1 MTQIDMEKFRKDFLE
16 EAADLLENANESILK
31 AESEG
36 DSELFNAVF
45 RNIHTIK
52 GSAGG
57 FGFDNMSEFSHHLE
71 SLLDK
76 LRNGTI
82 SIDGDIT
89 DLLLR
94 GVDILFEMIDYA
106 RDKREYDRDLT
117 EIIAL
122 YDQTD
127 GSKKQEAPKTQESE
141 SAPLPKAAS
150 DITDIL
156 KQNHPGF
163 GKTYKISVNFTDDML
178 ENGYDPQTLLANLK
192 EISEFYMAQTD
203 TEAIKPLGAFEPYK
217 LYLKPEIYIIT
228 DASVEEIADLAFDPE
243 LMTVE
248 EISLDAAPA
257 QEETAQEAPEHT
269 YTEEAAETTGETAET
284 VDTTGIQLEML
295 AELASGIEDYFESIE
310 NFLIDIEKTGEG
322 SKDAVDNIFRVFH
335 NIKGDCGYVGFTF
348 LEKYAHLVEN
358 MLDKV
363 RAGTI
368 VFDNKAAEFILNVI
382 SDVKALVK
390 SLLNN
395 ATPELPRTYKLL
407 QNLQESML
415 TLEEK
420 APPVT
425 GDVKIFL
432 AQVDQFLEI
441 ITIAKSSDNDRNM
454 LKRAAMGLS
463 NAAKYIGFSDL
474 KDLAVRF
481 ADKAGNGADFSGE
494 LARIEEYIK
503 ELKSPAKKLGE
514 LLIESGKVTA
524 KEIEEA
530 KAQQKKIGEI
540 LVDQG
545 KLEQKDLE
553 IALKK
558 QVIMK
563 ATGVPAGGDDNVS
576 LASAMTKDDQDEK
589 ESSSKDK
596 ISQSMKVDQEKID
609 KFTNT
614 IGELVVAKNAYEYM
628 MQKLIREFDLPSS
641 LIKDFKDNSNLISRI
656 SQDLQRDIM
665 SLRMVPIKQIFNKFP
680 RVVRDIARKQN
691 KQIDL
696 RIIGE
701 DTEIDKKIAD
711 ILSDPLVH
719 LVRNSC
725 DHGIEPPQDRTRA
738 SKPEEGHLILKAY
751 NEGSFVY
758 IEVIDDGRGIDPK
771 KVLAKA
777 IQKGLTSDEAVLS
790 DNEIIQFILA
800 PGFSTAEQVTD
811 ISGRGVGMDVVKSS
825 ITSVGGTIDVQSS
838 VGDGSRVIMKIP
850 VTIGMSTSLL
860 VRMDDDEHYAF
871 PIENVAE
878 TIKVSKEQVK
888 DLHFGNGIYYRGNVL
903 PLVQLSKLLGD
914 KEKELA
920 DEVNIVITV
929 TDDGKTGIIVDEL
942 LNRMDIAIKPVPE
955 YFAHLNYIGGVTILG
970 DGNAVLVL
978 NVNKLL

>member
-1 MTQIDMEKFRKDFLE
+1 MTQIDMEKFRQGFLE
-16 EAADLLENANESILK
+16 EATDLLEGANESILR

-36 DSELFNAVF
+36 DAELFNAVF
-45 RNIHTIK
+45 RSIHTIK

-71 SLLDK
+71 TLLDK
-76 LRNGTI
+76 LRNNELTI
-82 SIDGDIT
+82 DADIT

-94 GVDILFEMIDYA
+94 GVDVLFEMVELA
-106 RDKREYDRDLT
+106 RDNKPYTRDLS
-117 EIIAL
+117 ELIGL
-122 YDQTD
+122 YENMSGNGPAKEAKTVV
-127 GSKKQEAPKTQESE
+127 QETKAP
-141 SAPLPKAAS
+141 AAS
-150 DITDIL
+150 ADGRVAKIL
-156 KQNHPGF
+156 RDNNPGF
-163 GKTYKISVNFTDDML
+163 GKTYKITINFTDEML
-178 ENGYDPQTLLANLK
+178 ENGYDPLTLLNNIKDL
-192 EISEFYMAQTD
+192 SVFYLAETPTDNVPLMASY
-203 TEAIKPLGAFEPYK
+203 EPYK
-217 LYLKPEIYIIT
+217 LYLRPSVYIIS
-228 DASVEEIADLAFDPE
+228 DASVEEINDLAFDAD

-248 EISLDAAPA
+248 EISTDAPA
-257 QEETAQEAPEHT
+257 EAQTRQPAP
-269 YTEEAAETTGETAET
+269 AEKDITPAPHMET
-284 VDTTGIQLEML
+284 VNTDGIDQDML
-295 AELASGIEDYFESIE
+295 VELASGIEDYFESVE

-322 SKDAVDNIFRVFH
+322 SKEAVDNLFRVFH

-363 RAGTI
+363 RAGA
-368 VFDNKAAEFILNVI
+368 VLFDTKAAEFILNVI
-382 SDVKALVK
+382 SDVKKLVK
-390 SLLNN
+390 DLINKEIPALPATYTQLNN
-395 ATPELPRTYKLL
+395 LK
-407 QNLQESML
+407 ESML
-415 TLEEK
+415 TLGEK
-420 APPVT
+420 TAPVS

-432 AQVDQFLEI
+432 SQVDQFMEMI
-441 ITIAKSSDNDRNM
+441 SIAKSSPVGKSM
-454 LKRAAMGLS
+454 LKRASQGLH
-463 NAAKYIGFSDL
+463 NAARFIGFTDLMQLASD
-474 KDLAVRF
+474 F
-481 ADKAGNGADFSGE
+481 DKKASVSDDYQTELTKIENYING
-494 LARIEEYIK
+494 
-503 ELKSPAKKLGE
+503 LKSPAKKLGE
-514 LLIESGKVTA
+514 LLVETGKISA
-524 KEIEEA
+524 EEIEAA

-545 KLEQKDLE
+545 KIGKEDLD

-558 QVIMK
+558 QTVMK
-563 ATGVPAGGDDNVS
+563 AMEVSVPAQSVQGYG
-576 LASAMTKDDQDEK
+576 AAAE
-589 ESSSKDK
+589 EPESKDGSK
-596 ISQSMKVDQEKID
+596 EKFSQSMKVDQEKID

-614 IGELVVAKNAYEYM
+614 IGELTVAKNAYEYM
-628 MQKLIREFDLPSS
+628 VQKLIREFNLPTS
-641 LIKDFKDNSNLISRI
+641 LLKDFKDNSNLISRI

-680 RVVRDIARKQN
+680 RVVRDIARKQD

-725 DHGIEPPQDRTRA
+725 DHGIEPPADRSRA
-738 SKPEEGHLILKAY
+738 SKPDTGHLILKAY

-777 IQKGLTSDEAVLS
+777 VSKGLAAEDANLTEK
-790 DNEIIQFILA
+790 EIIQFILA

-825 ITSVGGTIDVQSS
+825 ITSVGGIIDVQSS
-838 VGDGSRVIMKIP
+838 MGDGTRVVMKIP

-860 VRMDDDEHYAF
+860 VRMENDEHYAF

-878 TIKVSKEQVK
+878 TIKVSKTQVK
-888 DLHFGNGIYYRGNVL
+888 DLHSGKGIYYRGNVL
-903 PLVQLSKLLGD
+903 PLTQLSQLLGD
-914 KEKELA
+914 GEKELA

-929 TDDGKTGIIVDEL
+929 TDAGKTGIIVHEL

-970 DGNAVLVL
+970 DGKAVLVL
-978 NVNKLL
+978 NVNKLF

>member
-1 MTQIDMEKFRKDFLE
+1 MTQIDMEKFRMEFLE
-16 EAADLLENANESILK
+16 EAADLLESANESILK
-31 AESEG
+31 AESDG
-36 DSELFNAVF
+36 NTELFNAVF

-76 LRNGTI
+76 LRNGDITI
-82 SIDGDIT
+82 DADIT
-89 DLLLR
+89 DLLLK
-94 GVDILFEMIDYA
+94 GVDILFEMIEYA
-106 RDKREYDRDLT
+106 REKREYDRDLT
-117 EIIAL
+117 DIITLFGAANNM
-122 YDQTD
+122 
-127 GSKKQEAPKTQESE
+127 KKDAPV
-141 SAPLPKAAS
+141 KAAEKAPAAGLTQTTE
-150 DITDIL
+150 DVAQLL
-156 KQNHPGF
+156 KQHDPGF
-163 GKTYKISVNFTDDML
+163 GKAYHIKMNFTDDML
-178 ENGYDPQTLLANLK
+178 ENGYDPRTLLANL
-192 EISEFYMAQTD
+192 EDISEYYLAVTSVSMP
-203 TEAIKPLGAFEPYK
+203 ELSSLEPYK
-217 LYLKPEIYIIT
+217 LYLHPEIYIIS
-228 DASVEEIADLAFDPE
+228 DASVEEISDLAFDPD
-243 LMTVE
+243 LMTVT
-248 EISLDAAPA
+248 EISLEQKKA
-257 QEETAQEAPEHT
+257 EETQQPAIVSDEEF
-269 YTEEAAETTGETAET
+269 TEEELDVEK
-284 VDTTGIQLEML
+284 VDTAGIQYEML

-310 NFLIDIEKTGEG
+310 NFLIEIEKTGEG
-322 SKDAVDNIFRVFH
+322 TKDAVDNIFRVFH

-363 RAGTI
+363 RSGAI
-368 VFDNKAAEFILNVI
+368 VFDRKAAEFILNVI

-390 SLLNN
+390 ALLNK
-395 ATPELPRTYKLL
+395 ATPELPKTYKQL

-420 APPVT
+420 VPTVT
-425 GDVKIFL
+425 GDIKIFL
-432 AQVDQFLEI
+432 SQVDQFFEI
-441 ITIAKSSDNDRNM
+441 IGLAKADGNNSGM
-454 LKRAAMGLS
+454 LKRAAMGFS
-463 NAAKYIGFSDL
+463 NAAKFIGFTDL
-474 KDLAVRF
+474 MEMAQRF
-481 ADKAGNGADFSGE
+481 ANKAGSGADFATE
-494 LARIEEYIK
+494 LAEIENYIK
-503 ELKSPAKKLGE
+503 ILKSPAKKLGE
-514 LLIESGKVTA
+514 LLVESGKVTV
-524 KEIEEA
+524 KEIEAA

-545 KLEQKDLE
+545 KLEQRDLE

-563 ATGVPAGGDDNVS
+563 ATGAAADSDSVS
-576 LASAMTKDDQDEK
+576 LASALTKEEQEEK
-589 ESSSKDK
+589 GDSSKEK
-596 ISQSMKVDQEKID
+596 YSQSMKVDQEKID

-628 MQKLIREFDLPSS
+628 MQRLIREFDLPTS

-680 RVVRDIARKQN
+680 RVVRDIARKQS

-725 DHGIEPPQDRTRA
+725 DHGIEPPEDRARA
-738 SKPEEGHLILKAY
+738 SKLEEGHLILKAY

-771 KVLAKA
+771 KILAKA
-777 IQKGLTSDEAVLS
+777 IQKGLASEDAVLT

-838 VGDGSRVIMKIP
+838 VGDGSRVVMKIP

-860 VRMDDDEHYAF
+860 VRMQPNEHYAF

-878 TIKVSKEQVK
+878 TIKVAKEQVK

-903 PLVQLSKLLGD
+903 PLVHLSKLLGD
-914 KEKELA
+914 REKDLA

-929 TDDGKTGIIVDEL
+929 TDEGKTGIIVDEL

-970 DGNAVLVL
+970 DGQAVLVL

>member
-1 MTQIDMEKFRKDFLE
+1 MKQDTAAKTAEKTPAAGLPRAAGDVTQL
-16 EAADLLENANESILK
+16 
-31 AESEG
+31 
-36 DSELFNAVF
+36 
-45 RNIHTIK
+45 
-52 GSAGG
+52 
-57 FGFDNMSEFSHHLE
+57 
-71 SLLDK
+71 
-76 LRNGTI
+76 
-82 SIDGDIT
+82 
-89 DLLLR
+89 
-94 GVDILFEMIDYA
+94 
-106 RDKREYDRDLT
+106 
-117 EIIAL
+117 
-122 YDQTD
+122 
-127 GSKKQEAPKTQESE
+127 
-141 SAPLPKAAS
+141 
-150 DITDIL
+150 L
-156 KQNHPGF
+156 KQHDPGF
-163 GKTYKISVNFTDDML
+163 GKAYHIKMNFTDDML
-178 ENGYDPQTLLANLK
+178 ENGYDPRTLLANL
-192 EISEFYMAQTD
+192 EDISEYYLAVTSVSIP
-203 TEAIKPLGAFEPYK
+203 ELSSLEPYK
-217 LYLKPEIYIIT
+217 LCLHPEIYIIS
-228 DASVEEIADLAFDPE
+228 DASTEEIADLAFDPE
-243 LMTVE
+243 LMTVT
-248 EISLDAAPA
+248 EISLETSAEEKTSAPA
-257 QEETAQEAPEHT
+257 ADEEF
-269 YTEEAAETTGETAET
+269 TEDELDVET
-284 VDTTGIQLEML
+284 VDTAGIQYEML

-310 NFLIDIEKTGEG
+310 NFLIEIEKTGEG
-322 SKDAVDNIFRVFH
+322 TKDAVDNIFRVFH

-363 RAGTI
+363 RSGAI
-368 VFDNKAAEFILNVI
+368 VFDRKAAEFILNVI

-390 SLLNN
+390 ALLNK
-395 ATPELPRTYKLL
+395 ATPELPKTYKQL

-420 APPVT
+420 APAVT
-425 GDVKIFL
+425 GDIKIFL
-432 AQVDQFLEI
+432 SQVDQFFEI
-441 ITIAKSSDNDRNM
+441 IGLAKADGNNTGM
-454 LKRAAMGLS
+454 LKRAAMGFS
-463 NAAKYIGFSDL
+463 NAAKFIGFTDL
-474 KDLAVRF
+474 MEMAQRF
-481 ADKAGNGADFSGE
+481 ANKAGSGADFSAE
-494 LARIEEYIK
+494 LAEIENYIK
-503 ELKSPAKKLGE
+503 ILKSPAKKLGE
-514 LLIESGKVTA
+514 LLVESGKVTA

-545 KLEQKDLE
+545 KLEQRDLE

-563 ATGVPAGGDDNVS
+563 ATGTAADSDNIS
-576 LASAMTKDDQDEK
+576 LASALTKEEQEEK
-589 ESSSKDK
+589 GDSSKEK
-596 ISQSMKVDQEKID
+596 YSQSMKVDQEKID

-628 MQKLIREFDLPSS
+628 MQRLIREFDLPTN

-725 DHGIEPPQDRTRA
+725 DHGIEPPEDRARA

-758 IEVIDDGRGIDPK
+758 IEVIDDGRGIDPRK
-771 KVLAKA
+771 ILAKA
-777 IQKGLTSDEAVLS
+777 IQKGLASEDAVLT

-838 VGDGSRVIMKIP
+838 VGDGSRVVMKIP

-860 VRMDDDEHYAF
+860 VRMQPDEHYAF

-878 TIKVSKEQVK
+878 TIKVAKEQVK

-903 PLVQLSKLLGD
+903 PLVHLSKLLGD
-914 KEKELA
+914 REKDLA

-929 TDDGKTGIIVDEL
+929 TDEGKTGIIVDEL

-970 DGNAVLVL
+970 DGQAVLVL

>member
-1 MTQIDMEKFRKDFLE
+1 MTHIDMEKFRMEFLE
-16 EAADLLENANESILK
+16 EATDLLENANESILK

-36 DSELFNAVF
+36 DTELFNAVF

-57 FGFDNMSEFSHHLE
+57 FGFDNMSDFAHHLE

-76 LRNGTI
+76 LRNGQLT
-82 SIDGDIT
+82 IDGDIT
-89 DLLLR
+89 DLLLK
-94 GVDILFEMIDYA
+94 GVDVLFEMIEYA
-106 RDKREYDRDLT
+106 RSKKEYDRDLSGILAMFAAADGATAPAVT
-117 EIIAL
+117 EKPAA
-122 YDQTD
+122 
-127 GSKKQEAPKTQESE
+127 EAPLARADRNIES
-141 SAPLPKAAS
+141 
-150 DITDIL
+150 IL
-156 KQNHPGF
+156 KQNNPGF
-163 GKTYKISVNFTDDML
+163 GKAYRIDLNFTDDML
-178 ENGYDPQTLLANLK
+178 ENGYDPVTLLSNLK
-192 EISEFYMAQTD
+192 EISEFYFADTD
-203 TEAIKPLGAFEPYK
+203 ASSIAVLSAHEPYK
-217 LYLKPEIYIIT
+217 LHLRPKIYIIS
-228 DASVEEIADLAFDPE
+228 DAAKEEIADLAFDPE
-243 LMTVE
+243 LMTITEV
-248 EISLDAAPA
+248 SLEDV
-257 QEETAQEAPEHT
+257 QEETAETFVSQTVQSSDDDDEYEHIPD
-269 YTEEAAETTGETAET
+269 T
-284 VDTTGIQLEML
+284 VDTEGIQNDLL

-310 NFLIDIEKTGEG
+310 NFLITIEKTGEG
-322 SKDAVDNIFRVFH
+322 SKDALDNIFRVFH
-335 NIKGDCGYVGFTF
+335 NIKGDCGYVGFKF

-363 RAGTI
+363 RSGSI
-368 VFDNKAAEFILNVI
+368 VFDKKAAEFILNVI
-382 SDVKALVK
+382 SDVKALMK
-390 SLLNN
+390 SILINN
-395 ATPELPRTYKLL
+395 APEMPRTYKQLS
-407 QNLQESML
+407 NLQESML
-415 TLEEK
+415 TMEEK
-420 APPVT
+420 TPAVT
-425 GDVKIFL
+425 GDIKVFL
-432 AQVDQFLEI
+432 SQVDQFLEI
-441 ITIAKSSDNDRNM
+441 ISLAKANNNNHGM
-454 LKRAAMGLS
+454 LKRAAAGLA
-463 NAAKYIGFSDL
+463 NAAKYIGFADL
-474 KDLAVRF
+474 NDLAQKF
-481 ADKAGNGADFSGE
+481 GQKAGAGADFSAE
-494 LARIEEYIK
+494 LENIGKYIAA
-503 ELKSPAKKLGE
+503 LKSPAKKLGE
-514 LLIESGKVTA
+514 LLIESGKVTP

-545 KLEQKDLE
+545 KLNKQDLE

-563 ATGVPAGGDDNVS
+563 AVSPDDTSNIS
-576 LASAMTKDDQDEK
+576 LASALTKEEQEEK
-589 ESSSKDK
+589 DGASKEK
-596 ISQSMKVDQEKID
+596 YSQSMKVDQEKID

-628 MQKLIREFDLPSS
+628 VQKLIREFDLPTS
-641 LIKDFKDNSNLISRI
+641 LLKDFKDNSNLISRI
-656 SQDLQRDIM
+656 AQDLQRDIM

-725 DHGIEPPQDRTRA
+725 DHGIETPPERSAA

-771 KVLAKA
+771 KILAKA
-777 IQKGLTSDEAVLS
+777 INKGLAPEDAVMP

-800 PGFSTAEQVTD
+800 PGFSTAETVTD

-825 ITSVGGTIDVQSS
+825 ITSVGGNIDVQSS
-838 VGDGSRVIMKIP
+838 VGDGTRMIMKIP

-860 VRMDDDEHYAF
+860 VRMSPDEHYAF

-878 TIKVSKEQVK
+878 TIKVNKNQVK

-903 PLVQLSKLLGD
+903 PLVHLSKLLGEG
-914 KEKELA
+914 EKELSE
-920 DEVNIVITV
+920 EVNIVITV
-929 TDDGKTGIIVDEL
+929 TDNGKTGIIVDEL

-970 DGNAVLVL
+970 DGKAVLVL

>member
-1 MTQIDMEKFRKDFLE
+1 MTQIDMEKFRMEFLE

-36 DSELFNAVF
+36 DAELFNAVF

-76 LRNGTI
+76 LRNGDVTI
-82 SIDGDIT
+82 DADIT
-89 DLLLR
+89 DLLLK

-106 RDKREYDRDLT
+106 RQKREYDRDLT
-117 EIIAL
+117 DIITLFGAANNM
-122 YDQTD
+122 
-127 GSKKQEAPKTQESE
+127 KQDAPATAADKAPAAGLPFAGKDISE
-141 SAPLPKAAS
+141 
-150 DITDIL
+150 IL
-156 KQNHPGF
+156 KQHDPGF
-163 GKTYKISVNFTDDML
+163 GKAYQIKMNFTDDML
-178 ENGYDPQTLLANLK
+178 ENGYDPQTLLSNLK
-192 EISEFYMAQTD
+192 EISEYYLAVTD
-203 TEAIKPLGAFEPYK
+203 TSVPELSSIEPYK
-217 LYLKPEIYIIT
+217 LYLHPDIYIIS
-228 DASVEEIADLAFDPE
+228 DASPEEIADLAFDPE
-243 LMTVE
+243 LMTVT
-248 EISLDAAPA
+248 EISLKEPEK
-257 QEETAQEAPEHT
+257 QETAASAPFSDEEF
-269 YTEEAAETTGETAET
+269 TEEELDVET
-284 VDTTGIQLEML
+284 VDTAGIQYEML

-310 NFLIDIEKTGEG
+310 NFLIEIEKTGEG
-322 SKDAVDNIFRVFH
+322 TKDAVDNIFRVFH
-335 NIKGDCGYVGFTF
+335 NIKGDCGYVGFSF

-363 RAGTI
+363 RSGAI
-368 VFDNKAAEFILNVI
+368 VFDRKAAEFILNVI

-390 SLLNN
+390 ALLNKV
-395 ATPELPRTYKLL
+395 TPELPKTYRQL

-420 APPVT
+420 VPAVT
-425 GDVKIFL
+425 GDIKIFL
-432 AQVDQFLEI
+432 SQVDQFFEI
-441 ITIAKSSDNDRNM
+441 IGLAKADGNNAGM
-454 LKRAAMGLS
+454 LKRAAMGFS
-463 NAAKYIGFSDL
+463 NAAKFIGFTDL
-474 KDLAVRF
+474 MEMAQKF
-481 ADKAGNGADFSGE
+481 ANKAGSGADFSAE
-494 LARIEEYIK
+494 LANIESYIK
-503 ELKSPAKKLGE
+503 VLKSPAKKLGE
-514 LLIESGKVTA
+514 LLVESGKVTA

-563 ATGVPAGGDDNVS
+563 ATGAAADSDSIS
-576 LASAMTKDDQDEK
+576 LASALTKEEQEEK
-589 ESSSKDK
+589 GDSSKEK
-596 ISQSMKVDQEKID
+596 YSQSMKVDQEKID

-628 MQKLIREFDLPSS
+628 MQRLIREFDLPTS

-725 DHGIEPPQDRTRA
+725 DHGIEPPEDRARA

-771 KVLAKA
+771 KIMAKA
-777 IQKGLTSDEAVLS
+777 IQKGLTSEDAVLT

-838 VGDGSRVIMKIP
+838 VGDGSRVVMKIP

-860 VRMDDDEHYAF
+860 VRMHPDEHYAF

-878 TIKVSKEQVK
+878 TIKVAKEQVK

-903 PLVQLSKLLGD
+903 PLVHLSKLLGD
-914 KEKELA
+914 GEKALA

-970 DGNAVLVL
+970 DGQAVLVL

>member
-1 MTQIDMEKFRKDFLE
+1 MTQIDMEKFRMEFLE

-36 DSELFNAVF
+36 DAELFNAVF

-57 FGFDNMSEFSHHLE
+57 FGFDNMSEFAHHLE

-76 LRNGTI
+76 LRNGEI
-82 SIDGDIT
+82 KIDGDIT
-89 DLLLR
+89 DLLLK
-94 GVDILFEMIDYA
+94 GVDILFEMIQYA
-106 RDKREYDRDLT
+106 RDKRPYDRNLSD
-117 EIIAL
+117 IIAM
-122 YDQTD
+122 Y
-127 GSKKQEAPKTQESE
+127 EATNGEEHEEVQKTETVVKNLP
-141 SAPLPKAAS
+141 SAAA
-150 DITDIL
+150 DITEHLRLND
-156 KQNHPGF
+156 PGF
-163 GKTYKISVNFTDDML
+163 GKAYKIQVNFTDDML

-192 EISEFYMAQTD
+192 EISEYYLAVTD
-203 TEAIKPLGAFEPYK
+203 TSKISELSALEPYK
-217 LYLKPEIYIIT
+217 LCLRPEIYIIS
-228 DASVEEIADLAFDPE
+228 DAATEEIADLAFDPD
-243 LMTVE
+243 LITIT
-248 EISLDAAPA
+248 EISLKEQAAPV
-257 QEETAQEAPEHT
+257 QEEPEAQVQAEEFSEAEPD
-269 YTEEAAETTGETAET
+269 
-284 VDTTGIQLEML
+284 VDTVNTSGIQYEML

-322 SKDAVDNIFRVFH
+322 KKDAVDNIFRVFH

-363 RAGTI
+363 RSGSI
-368 VFDNKAAEFILNVI
+368 VFDRKAAEFILNVI

-395 ATPELPRTYKLL
+395 TTPELPKTYRQL

-420 APPVT
+420 VPAVT

-432 AQVDQFLEI
+432 AQVDQFFEI
-441 ITIAKSSDNDRNM
+441 ISLAKADGNNAGM
-454 LKRAAMGLS
+454 LKRAAMGFS
-463 NAAKYIGFSDL
+463 NAAKFIGFTDL
-474 KDLAVRF
+474 MEIAHKF
-481 ADKAGNGADFSGE
+481 ADKAGAGADFSSE
-494 LARIEEYIK
+494 LTQIEHYIK
-503 ELKSPAKKLGE
+503 DLKSPAKKLGE

-540 LVDQG
+540 LVNQG
-545 KLEQKDLE
+545 KLEPKDLE

-563 ATGVPAGGDDNVS
+563 ATTSVPESDSSSIS
-576 LASAMTKDDQDEK
+576 LASALTKEEQEEK
-589 ESSSKDK
+589 GDTSKEK
-596 ISQSMKVDQEKID
+596 YSQSMKVDQEKID

-628 MQKLIREFDLPSS
+628 MQRLIREFDLPTS

-725 DHGIEPPQDRTRA
+725 DHGIESPEERSKA
-738 SKPEEGHLILKAY
+738 SKPEEGQLILKAY

-758 IEVIDDGRGIDPK
+758 IEVIDDGRGMDPK
-771 KVLAKA
+771 KILAKA
-777 IQKGLTSDEAVLS
+777 IQKGLAPDDAVLS

-838 VGDGSRVIMKIP
+838 LGDGSRMVMKIP

-860 VRMDDDEHYAF
+860 VRMKPDEHYAF

-878 TIKVSKEQVK
+878 TIKVAKEQVK

-903 PLVQLSKLLGD
+903 PLIQLSKLLGD
-914 KEKELA
+914 EEKELA

-929 TDDGKTGIIVDEL
+929 TDEGKTGIIVDEL

-970 DGNAVLVL
+970 DGQAVLVL

>member
-1 MTQIDMEKFRKDFLE
+1 MTQIDMEKFRMEFLE

-36 DSELFNAVF
+36 DAELFNAVF

-57 FGFDNMSEFSHHLE
+57 FGFDNMSEFAHHLE

-76 LRNGTI
+76 LRNGDI
-82 SIDGDIT
+82 KIDGDIT
-89 DLLLR
+89 DLLLK
-94 GVDILFEMIDYA
+94 GVDILFEMIEYA
-106 RDKREYDRDLT
+106 RGKKTYDRDLSD
-117 EIIAL
+117 IIAM
-122 YDQTD
+122 YDATNGD
-127 GSKKQEAPKTQESE
+127 KQEETHKTETAVRDIPRAAADISE
-141 SAPLPKAAS
+141 HLRLN
-150 DITDIL
+150 D
-156 KQNHPGF
+156 PGF
-163 GKTYKISVNFTDDML
+163 GKVYRVQVNFTDDML

-192 EISEFYMAQTD
+192 EISEYYLAVTD
-203 TEAIKPLGAFEPYK
+203 TSNVPVLSVLEPYK
-217 LYLKPEIYIIT
+217 LYLRPEIYIIS
-228 DASVEEIADLAFDPE
+228 DAAIEEIADLAFDPE
-243 LMTVE
+243 LMTIT
-248 EISLDAAPA
+248 EISLEEQSTSEVPA
-257 QEETAQEAPEHT
+257 QTKEFSEEESAIEK
-269 YTEEAAETTGETAET
+269 
-284 VDTTGIQLEML
+284 VDTSGIQYEML

-322 SKDAVDNIFRVFH
+322 KKDAVDNIFRVFH
-335 NIKGDCGYVGFTF
+335 NIKGDCGYVGFNF

-363 RAGTI
+363 RSGAI
-368 VFDNKAAEFILNVI
+368 VFDRRAAEFILNVI

-395 ATPELPRTYKLL
+395 TTPELPKTYRQL

-415 TLEEK
+415 TMEEK
-420 APPVT
+420 TPAVT

-432 AQVDQFLEI
+432 AQVDQFFEI
-441 ITIAKSSDNDRNM
+441 ISLAKADGNNAGM
-454 LKRAAMGLS
+454 LKRAAMGFS
-463 NAAKYIGFSDL
+463 NAAKFIGFTDL
-474 KDLAVRF
+474 MEIAHKF
-481 ADKAGNGADFSGE
+481 ADKAGTGADFSPE
-494 LARIEEYIK
+494 LAQIDHYIK
-503 ELKSPAKKLGE
+503 DLKSPAKKLGE
-514 LLIESGKVTA
+514 LLVESGKVTA
-524 KEIEEA
+524 KEIEDA

-545 KLEQKDLE
+545 KLEPKDLE

-563 ATGVPAGGDDNVS
+563 ATTSVPESDNSSIS
-576 LASAMTKDDQDEK
+576 LASALTKEEQEEK
-589 ESSSKDK
+589 GDTSKEK
-596 ISQSMKVDQEKID
+596 YSQSMKVDQEKID

-628 MQKLIREFDLPSS
+628 MQRLIREFDLPTS

-725 DHGIEPPQDRTRA
+725 DHGIESPEDRAKA
-738 SKPEEGHLILKAY
+738 SKPEEGQLILKAY

-758 IEVIDDGRGIDPK
+758 IEVIDDGRGMDPK
-771 KVLAKA
+771 KILAKA
-777 IQKGLTSDEAVLS
+777 VQKGLAPDDAVLS

-838 VGDGSRVIMKIP
+838 LGDGSRMVMKIP

-860 VRMDDDEHYAF
+860 VRMESDEHYAF

-878 TIKVSKEQVK
+878 TIKIAKEQVK

-903 PLVQLSKLLGD
+903 PLIQLSKLLGD
-914 KEKELA
+914 EEKELA

-929 TDDGKTGIIVDEL
+929 TDEGKTGIIVDEL

-970 DGNAVLVL
+970 DGQAVLVL

>member
-1 MTQIDMEKFRKDFLE
+1 MTQIDMEKFRMEFLE
-16 EAADLLENANESILK
+16 EAADLLESANESILK
-31 AESEG
+31 AESDG
-36 DSELFNAVF
+36 DTELFNAVF

-76 LRNGTI
+76 LRNGDVTI
-82 SIDGDIT
+82 DADIT
-89 DLLLR
+89 DLLLK
-94 GVDILFEMIDYA
+94 GVDILFEMIEYA
-106 RDKREYDRDLT
+106 RDKRVYDRDLT
-117 EIIAL
+117 DIITLFGAANNMKQDAPAKPEETAPAVKL
-122 YDQTD
+122 QTAD
-127 GSKKQEAPKTQESE
+127 T
-141 SAPLPKAAS
+141 
-150 DITDIL
+150 DITKIL
-156 KQNHPGF
+156 KQHDPGF
-163 GKTYKISVNFTDDML
+163 GKAYHIKMNFTDDML
-178 ENGYDPQTLLANLK
+178 ENGYDPRTLLANLE
-192 EISEFYMAQTD
+192 EISEYYHAVTNVNLP
-203 TEAIKPLGAFEPYK
+203 ELSSLEPYK
-217 LYLKPEIYIIT
+217 LYLHPEIYIIS
-228 DASVEEIADLAFDPE
+228 DAAVEEIADLAFDPE
-243 LMTVE
+243 LMTVT
-248 EISLDAAPA
+248 EISLEDAAAEAIQEPEAAAPA
-257 QEETAQEAPEHT
+257 PVADEEFS
-269 YTEEAAETTGETAET
+269 EEELDVET
-284 VDTTGIQLEML
+284 VDTSGIQYEMM

-310 NFLIDIEKTGEG
+310 NFLIEIEKTGEG
-322 SKDAVDNIFRVFH
+322 TKDAVDNIFRVFH

-363 RAGTI
+363 RSGAI
-368 VFDNKAAEFILNVI
+368 VFDRKAAEFILNVI

-390 SLLNN
+390 SLLNRT
-395 ATPELPRTYKLL
+395 TPELPKTYKQL

-415 TLEEK
+415 TLEDK
-420 APPVT
+420 THYVT
-425 GDVKIFL
+425 GDIKIFL
-432 AQVDQFLEI
+432 SQVDQFLEI
-441 ITIAKSSDNDRNM
+441 IGLAKADGNNTGM

-463 NAAKYIGFSDL
+463 NAAKFIGFSDL
-474 KDLAVRF
+474 TEIAQRF
-481 ADKAGNGADFSGE
+481 ANRAGSGADFSAE
-494 LARIEEYIK
+494 LAEINNYIK
-503 ELKSPAKKLGE
+503 ALKSPAKKLGE
-514 LLIESGKVTA
+514 LLVESGKVTA

-545 KLEQKDLE
+545 KLKQTDLE

-563 ATGVPAGGDDNVS
+563 ATGAAADNDSIS
-576 LASAMTKDDQDEK
+576 LASALTKEEQEEK
-589 ESSSKDK
+589 GDSSKEK
-596 ISQSMKVDQEKID
+596 YSQSMKVDQEKID

-628 MQKLIREFDLPSS
+628 MQRLIREFDLPSS

-680 RVVRDIARKQN
+680 RVVRDIARKQS

-725 DHGIEPPQDRTRA
+725 DHGIEPPEDRTRA

-777 IQKGLTSDEAVLS
+777 IQKGLASEDAVLT

-860 VRMDDDEHYAF
+860 VRMQPDEHYAF

-878 TIKVSKEQVK
+878 TIKVAKEQVK

-914 KEKELA
+914 REKDLA

-929 TDDGKTGIIVDEL
+929 TDEGKTGIIVDEL

-970 DGNAVLVL
+970 DGQAVLVL